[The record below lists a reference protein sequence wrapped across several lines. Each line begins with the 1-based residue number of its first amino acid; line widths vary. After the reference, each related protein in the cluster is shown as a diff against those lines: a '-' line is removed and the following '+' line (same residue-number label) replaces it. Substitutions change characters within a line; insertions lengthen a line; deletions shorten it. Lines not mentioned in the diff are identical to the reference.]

1 MKVFI
6 KNKLIS
12 LGGSS
17 EVLDEE
23 QNLIFEV
30 KGKVVS
36 PTRKKL
42 MYDKDGKLLFTIR
55 NRFWN
60 MFYDKVFVFD
70 AEGNKLAT
78 IKKGKLSFGR
88 KYQITDCVDSMEI
101 QGRFFHRTS
110 QILRNGQVVG
120 TITNEFLTIKDS
132 FCLEAE
138 EKDIP
143 FLTALVIAFDNMTDK
158 IQDSRD

>member
-17 EVLDEE
+17 EVFDEE
-23 QNLIFEV
+23 QKPIFKI

-36 PTRKKL
+36 PTKKKF
-42 MYDKDGKLLFTIR
+42 MYDMQGNLLYTIR

-60 MFYDKVFVFD
+60 MFANKVFIYD
-70 AEGNKLAT
+70 ANNQKVAT
-78 IKKGKLSFGR
+78 IKKGKWSFSQ
-88 KYQITDCVDSMEI
+88 KYKIEDCVDSMEI
-101 QGRFFHRTS
+101 QGKFFSRTS
-110 QILRNGQVVG
+110 QIMRNGQQAGVIVRDF
-120 TITNEFLTIKDS
+120 TIFNDAFT
-132 FCLEAE
+132 LEAE

-143 FLTALVIAFDNMTDK
+143 FLTALVIAFDNIKDK
-158 IQDSRD
+158 IQNDD